1 METTQILTIISL
13 SCLFISL
20 VSSFLAKIPVVVKNV
35 FFLIAVV
42 LLATSQVIKYIP
54 EEMSDE
60 NFNFLLNRGFLKV
73 LENGMRSDFDLSEY
87 AQHRI
92 PLWGEGNSWR
102 RIYMKL
108 VGHPDLVKW
117 NDKIWLA
124 KWYRSNNI
132 PGPPIVYMSNKN
144 PKVSE
149 YLEGS
154 PRRKTLVVKPSHLSG
169 SRSIYKITPD
179 NTIECIA
186 NDIDKV
192 EDRDKLPISLVEL
205 DEKMS
210 EAWNKKA
217 LWEDEPTQKVPSG
230 VIIEEFISQEE
241 ICIYCIWGLCCG
253 IRWCIPKGHNNDPSK
268 PEIVIPINAKT
279 LQPEGKDID
288 KLPKWW
294 EEAKHLAET
303 TAVKAGVDYVR
314 IDCAN
319 HDGHTSIREFT
330 WNPGNTFT
338 EKSLISSSPWL
349 YMISDGYKWL
359 KYNNSTVDLIKLK
372 RDNNSINNSTVD
384 LIKDLVIIAHPDD
397 ESIWVGEIL
406 GPLCAVILVTCENET
421 RFNEFKQVMDKTG
434 VKNWQILNFPQQ
446 DYRKETSLWKIKD
459 LIPKVR
465 KVMKS
470 FPDLENIYTH
480 NANGEYGH
488 PDHKSVHQ
496 AVTAAYAQEYNLDD
510 NKPEL
515 YVFAPNGV
523 TYKQGYPNS
532 GCTCTESSLRKSLID
547 IYDEKLKGT
556 QSVQQFRNLC
566 PRVRNIS
573 SQILSNYSNKTL
585 SLCIPCIPK
594 HVKHLKELSKNINEQ
609 SVLPEEVI
617 IAISNSD
624 RYTKNQIRKIFQN
637 LRTKLIITDVSHKA
651 LAGENRNR
659 AVKFATSDIVS
670 FMDADDLMHKQR
682 IEILKYHFNKSNAIA
697 IFHKFKH
704 GNPIG
709 KINVKNIKLDSDILI
724 KAHKDKSTIY
734 LKINDITHGHVSC
747 LRSIFNKL
755 KQDINNT
762 ERREDSKFARDL
774 MDNFDQKRI
783 YLINENL
790 SNYRHQFSSQY

>member
-1 METTQILTIISL
+1 MKPAQILTIISL

-20 VSSFLAKIPVVVKNV
+20 VSSFISKIPIVVKNA
-35 FFLIAVV
+35 FFLVAVV
-42 LLATSQVIKYIP
+42 LLATSQVVKYIP
-54 EEMSDE
+54 EKLSDKQITTVD
-60 NFNFLLNRGFLKV
+60 LKSLKRFSMNDNDSVNNSAV
-73 LENGMRSDFDLSEY
+73 LGESKDLWDNYQDRKFMNDFY
-87 AQHRI
+87 
-92 PLWGEGNSWR
+92 P
-102 RIYMKL
+102 
-108 VGHPDLVKW
+108 
-117 NDKIWLA
+117 
-124 KWYRSNNI
+124 
-132 PGPPIVYMSNKN
+132 
-144 PKVSE
+144 
-149 YLEGS
+149 
-154 PRRKTLVVKPSHLSG
+154 HLSKFDTILDIG
-169 SRSIYKITPD
+169 ARNYNKRCKNLINSKSSRGRSTKYYQ
-179 NTIECIA
+179 
-186 NDIDKV
+186 
-192 EDRDKLPISLVEL
+192 L
-205 DEKMS
+205 
-210 EAWNKKA
+210 
-217 LWEDEPTQKVPSG
+217 EPFP
-230 VIIEEFISQEE
+230 
-241 ICIYCIWGLCCG
+241 
-253 IRWCIPKGHNNDPSK
+253 
-268 PEIVIPINAKT
+268 
-279 LQPEGKDID
+279 GKDID
-288 KLPKWW
+288 
-294 EEAKHLAET
+294 
-303 TAVKAGVDYVR
+303 
-314 IDCAN
+314 N
-319 HDGHTSIREFT
+319 DGLLNCFVQY
-330 WNPGNTFT
+330 
-338 EKSLISSSPWL
+338 SLITYPEFQKFFDVVIDFGVLGWDQIKLSDKDIEIYLQNILGLLKPNGLYVLKVDSSSRKNFLNFHRYIEP
-349 YMISDGYKWL
+349 YFNYTDFAGYKNGTL
-359 KYNNSTVDLIKLK
+359 VDDDMRVYFLTKKHNISL
-372 RDNNSINNSTVD
+372 SIPND
-384 LIKDLVIIAHPDD
+384 LIKDLVITAHPDD